1 MLFEFLPRV
10 VEAGVPVTL
19 VREGDD
25 IVGPVP
31 EIAFKGLQN
40 SKVEIVDRL
49 FDEAI
54 MLGLTG

>member
-10 VEAGVPVTL
+10 VETGMPVTL

-54 MLGLTG
+54 MLGLAG